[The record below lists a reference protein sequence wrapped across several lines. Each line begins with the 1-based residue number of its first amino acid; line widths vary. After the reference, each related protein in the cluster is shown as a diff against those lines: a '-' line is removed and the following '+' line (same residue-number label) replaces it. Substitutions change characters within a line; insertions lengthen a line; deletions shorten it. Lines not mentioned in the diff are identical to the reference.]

1 MLAEL
6 QGCLSLCCPAGMGE
20 DERADWLTVAMS
32 ELMRPPSVPSSYFQR
47 ACAHARRVADHPSK
61 VVPAIFNYDPGHLLS
76 RKSLEK
82 ELGEI
87 TAEIGNMEA
96 ARLEAPT
103 YCTPEEARDI
113 LERFD
118 MKSAFDVTRKPR
130 DLKMPTPEELA
141 EVAAQFRRQ
150 QRYDG

>member
-1 MLAEL
+1 
-6 QGCLSLCCPAGMGE
+6 MGE
-20 DERADWLTVAMS
+20 DERADWLTVAMT
-32 ELMRPPSVPSSYFQR
+32 ELMRPPSIPNSYFQR

-61 VVPAIFNYDPGHLLS
+61 VVPAIFNYDPGYLMS

-150 QRYDG
+150 QGYDG